1 MARVAPEAYPRGKD
15 YTFSVPMR
23 LEVTGHKKIT
33 KDGMTKKGVDGSNV
47 REPTRRPPACPPAR
61 RLPSSRPPPRAA
73 RARAIFFPS
82 LIVIAARARAPARAQ
97 EIIDRM
103 YMKEVKCKKNEN
115 WCERISL
122 FYQPHIM

>member
-47 REPTRRPPACPPAR
+47 REPDARPAKSASPSGRRER
-61 RLPSSRPPPRAA
+61 GTA
-73 RARAIFFPS
+73 RASR
-82 LIVIAARARAPARAQ
+82 RG
-97 EIIDRM
+97 
-103 YMKEVKCKKNEN
+103 
-115 WCERISL
+115 
-122 FYQPHIM
+122 

>member
-1 MARVAPEAYPRGKD
+1 MHRVGPEAYPRGKD

-47 REPTRRPPACPPAR
+47 REPDAPPARPPAVSLPLGR
-61 RLPSSRPPPRAA
+61 RRAPRA
-73 RARAIFFPS
+73 RARSSSPLS
-82 LIVIAARARAPARAQ
+82 SSSPRARAAPARAQ